1 MPNPVPFRISTK
13 PPASFARPSSPV
25 KARPLVS
32 RFSLWE
38 PYLLFAAVFVLC
50 ICILVR
56 LADSPLLLPLR
67 GDMQFYND
75 WAQRI
80 LRGEVNGTFAF
91 YGLPGYAY
99 LLAFLYKILGYN
111 PFVPGLLQAG
121 LDAGIALLIYQ
132 MSVSILTA
140 SGATALESTSTVSKF
155 TNRSHAR
162 AVGVI
167 AALGW
172 AAFVPAQA
180 YAVILMPTIW
190 FVFVFWFVVWRI
202 TQKNA
207 VTKGKEYLLLG
218 LLVGLTATAV
228 ATILA
233 VVPLIFAALLLRI
246 GIDKSVWRVLVAR
259 ALLSVA
265 GISLG
270 TSPCW
275 IHNYFLARDPVF
287 LSAHSGINVWIGNH
301 PGAIGY
307 PRFPPGLRAG
317 QAAML
322 QDSITQ
328 AEAAAGHALKRAE
341 VSTYWSAK
349 AQSYIVAHFG
359 DWLRLLALKL
369 RNFWNAFQ
377 YDDLS
382 IITVLREEGVIFPGL
397 SFGLVSALAIP
408 GMLLAWPLAPKSRW
422 ITAAIL
428 LSMFAL
434 LTVFITERYRLV
446 AVPGLLIFA
455 VFGLSTFQQACAANR
470 PITVAIYLFLL
481 LGSTLFVS
489 WPQRDPSLWAL
500 DAYNS
505 GWQALES
512 NNLPLAERKLAT
524 AYAYVPDN
532 SETLFALGNLRLAEN
547 DPAAAQSF
555 YRAVL
560 NLDPQ
565 HKGAFNNLGV
575 IALDAKEYGEAEN
588 WFRRAEDV
596 DPRNAKTHFLIAKTL
611 LAKNNRGAARVEI
624 DTAIRLKP
632 DQPEFKELKKR
643 IEENSQ

>member
-13 PPASFARPSSPV
+13 PSAGFARRSSPV

-38 PYLLFAAVFVLC
+38 PYLLFATVLLLC
-50 ICILVR
+50 ICTLVR
-56 LADSPLLLPLR
+56 LVDSPLLLPLR

-80 LRGEVNGTFAF
+80 LRGEINGTFAF

-111 PFVPGLLQAG
+111 AFVPGLLQAG
-121 LDAGIALLIYQ
+121 LNAGIAVLIYQ

-140 SGATALESTSTVSKF
+140 SGATALESTSTFSKF
-155 TNRSHAR
+155 TNRNRAR
-162 AVGVI
+162 AVGAI
-167 AALGW
+167 AAVGW

-207 VTKGKEYLLLG
+207 ITKGKEYLLLG

-246 GIDKSVWRVLVAR
+246 GIDKSIWRVLVAR
-259 ALLSVA
+259 ALLFVA

-287 LSAHSGINVWIGNH
+287 LSAHSGINFWIGNH

-322 QDSITQ
+322 QDSIAQ
-328 AEAAAGHALKRAE
+328 AEAAAGHSLKRAE
-341 VSTYWSAK
+341 VSAYWSAQAK
-349 AQSYIVAHFG
+349 NYAATHTGS
-359 DWLRLLALKL
+359 WLKLLALKL
-369 RNFWNAFQ
+369 RNFWSSFQ

-382 IITVLREEGVIFPGL
+382 IITSLREQGVILPGL
-397 SFGLVSALAIP
+397 YFGVVAAFAIP
-408 GMLLAWPLAPKSRW
+408 GMLFACWMAPQSRW
-422 ITAAIL
+422 LIAAVAL
-428 LSMFAL
+428 PLFAL
-434 LTVFITERYRLV
+434 LAVFITERYRLV
-446 AVPGLLIFA
+446 AIPGLLIFA
-455 VFGLSTFQQACAANR
+455 VFGLSTFRQACAANR
-470 PITVAIYLFLL
+470 LFTVAIYLLLL

-611 LAKNNRGAARVEI
+611 LAKNNRGAAQVEI
-624 DTAIRLKP
+624 NTAIRLKP